1 MMRNQKHIVNQILH
15 ALNEDITN
23 PAGVL
28 SEVALTSSDVITATD
43 VEGCIYV
50 LKISAANKP
59 SSMSAE
65 VLS

>member
-1 MMRNQKHIVNQILH
+1 MKNQKHIVDQILH

-28 SEVALTSSDVITATD
+28 SDTALASNDVITATD
-43 VEGCIYV
+43 VEGCTYV
-50 LKISAANKP
+50 IKISAANKP
-59 SSMSAE
+59 SSVSAE

>member
-1 MMRNQKHIVNQILH
+1 MRNQRHIVDQMLH

-28 SEVALTSSDVITATD
+28 SEVALTSNHVIIATD
-43 VEGCIYV
+43 VEGCTYV
-50 LKISAANKP
+50 IEISATNKP
-59 SSMSAE
+59 STVSAE

>member
-1 MMRNQKHIVNQILH
+1 MKNQKHIVNQILH

-28 SEVALTSSDVITATD
+28 SEVALTSSNVITATD
-43 VEGCIYV
+43 VEGCTYV
-50 LKISAANKP
+50 LKISATNNP
-59 SSMSAE
+59 SSVSAE